1 MAKGDKSKLKC
12 KKCGTIMEA
21 TTEPFMGTIFQKG
34 GSIQK
39 LSQFVKCPKCKT
51 RGIERLE

>member
-12 KKCGTIMEA
+12 KKCGTVMEA

-34 GSIQK
+34 GSIKK
-39 LSQFVKCPKCKT
+39 LSQFVQCPKCKA